1 MMKSP
6 PYLLPHDKV
15 QIVGPSKI
23 FGKDALE
30 AGINIL
36 KSWKLEVIL
45 SPNLYATYHQF
56 SGTDDQRTSDL
67 QSALD
72 DPKIKSIFCVR
83 GGYGTGRI
91 IDELDF
97 TKFTKNPKWIC
108 GFSDI
113 TFLLS
118 KINAL
123 NIQSMH
129 SVVVSQFASPD
140 YKKSTTAL
148 KNILFGKSIN
158 YNIKS
163 SRFNKWGSATAPV
176 VGGNLTILHNQLD
189 TKSEV
194 DLKGKILFIE
204 EVGEYFYH
212 IDRMMVHLKR
222 SNRLKHLKGLIVG
235 NFSQMKDDQPAFCN
249 SFEEIIL
256 DAISEYNFP
265 VVFNFPAGHI
275 APNLPI
281 IFGRELHLDVQPR
294 KVLISYF

>member
-1 MMKSP
+1 MISP
-6 PYLLPHDKV
+6 PYLVPNDKV
-15 QIVGPSKI
+15 QVVGPSKI
-23 FGKDALE
+23 FDKDSLA
-30 AGINIL
+30 AGVNIL
-36 KSWKLEVIL
+36 KSWNLDVIL
-45 SPNLYATYHQF
+45 SANLYATYYQF

-72 DPKIKSIFCVR
+72 DPNIKAIFCVR

-91 IDELDF
+91 IDQLDF
-97 TKFTKNPKWIC
+97 TKFIKNPKWIC

-118 KINAL
+118 KVNSK
-123 NIQSMH
+123 NIQCLHTAM
-129 SVVVSQFASPD
+129 VLQFANPD
-140 YKKSTTAL
+140 YDKSVKAL

-163 SRFNKWGSATAPV
+163 SRYNKWGTATAPV
-176 VGGNLTILHNQLD
+176 VGGNLTILNNQLD

-204 EVGEYFYH
+204 EVGEFLYH

-222 SNRLKHLKGLIVG
+222 SNRLRGLKGLIIG
-235 NFSQMKDDQPAFCN
+235 HFSQMKDGEPAFCN

-256 DAISEYNFP
+256 DAVREYHFP
-265 VVFNFPAGHI
+265 VVFNFAAGHI
-275 APNLPI
+275 APNFPI
-281 IFGRELHLDVQPR
+281 IFGRELHIDVQPR